1 MYDAIIFAEAD
12 PEPAARTLA
21 CLVEGAVEG
30 MLNHVVVISEA
41 ETAALATLADAAGC
55 RLEMGITR
63 AALPEALRRHL
74 VTPHTLAFT
83 AGALPQPGWTARLRN
98 ELHRRGEP
106 HPDMSFVFRPERR
119 SEAWKLIAHVSLRGR
134 MPLVPRRAH
143 APLAARELSG
153 RLREEP
159 WADAYHRDDDR
170 PALTVNRA
178 PSRGADARRGAA

>member
-1 MYDAIIFAEAD
+1 MYDAIVFSDAD

-30 MLNHVVVISEA
+30 LLNHVLLISEA
-41 ETAALATLADAAGC
+41 ETPALATLADAAGC
-55 RLEMGITR
+55 RLELGVTQEK
-63 AALPEALRRHL
+63 LPEALRRHL

-98 ELHRRGEP
+98 ELHQRGEP

-134 MPLVPRRAH
+134 MPLAHGALMPRSLLANYRAGAVKSH
-143 APLAARELSG
+143 GPMHITEMTIG
-153 RLREEP
+153 RL
-159 WADAYHRDDDR
+159 
-170 PALTVNRA
+170 
-178 PSRGADARRGAA
+178 